1 MKKGLI
7 KQIIGVVVDVSF
19 ADSELPPLYNALH
32 VARDGGDALTL
43 EVQQHLGDSMVR
55 CVAMDSTDGLVRGQ
69 EVLVST
75 ADDVDR
81 DAEKDRL
88 SRELVKVTAELEK
101 IEKKLENPQF
111 LERAPA
117 EVVAKNHGIRDQLRS
132 QKQKL
137 MENLERLD
145 A

>member
-1 MKKGLI
+1 M
-7 KQIIGVVVDVSF
+7 
-19 ADSELPPLYNALH
+19 
-32 VARDGGDALTL
+32 
-43 EVQQHLGDSMVR
+43 
-55 CVAMDSTDGLVRGQ
+55 VRGQ